1 MYNIPLS
8 VLEFSK
14 LELNYCEGTPEK
26 VFTLNSIFILFFFQL
41 LLDGNDFNYQ
51 ELHEIPGTKLTI
63 GSMVEVSDSAINSDL
78 YGVIRWIGYP
88 PNSSNV
94 MVGIEVEDDQ
104 NLRGLSISDGTYNG
118 TR

>member
-1 MYNIPLS
+1 
-8 VLEFSK
+8 
-14 LELNYCEGTPEK
+14 
-26 VFTLNSIFILFFFQL
+26 
-41 LLDGNDFNYQ
+41 
-51 ELHEIPGTKLTI
+51 
-63 GSMVEVSDSAINSDL
+63 MVEVSDSEINSDL

-104 NLRGLSISDGTYNG
+104 NLRGLSLSDGTYNG

>member
-1 MYNIPLS
+1 
-8 VLEFSK
+8 
-14 LELNYCEGTPEK
+14 
-26 VFTLNSIFILFFFQL
+26 
-41 LLDGNDFNYQ
+41 
-51 ELHEIPGTKLTI
+51 
-63 GSMVEVSDSAINSDL
+63 MVEVSDSEKNADL
-78 YGVIRWIGYP
+78 YGVIRWIGFP